1 MSNQNIDDQQVIAH
15 TKKWVDTVIVAH
27 NYCPFA
33 KREVDRG
40 TVKYQVV
47 HETEFNSL
55 LKAVYQECVWLD
67 QNPQTETTLIIFPSN
82 LNEFNLFLDC
92 LFLAEELLT
101 TQKYDG
107 VYQIASFHPQYCF
120 QGAEEN
126 DPANY
131 TNRSPYPMF
140 HLIREASVAIA
151 LEHYPDDPELIPE
164 RNVEYAREQGL
175 DVMQGLLKEC
185 YVIDESNLHDE
196 SND

>member
-1 MSNQNIDDQQVIAH
+1 MPNQNNDDQQVIAQ
-15 TKKWVDTVIVAH
+15 TKKWVNSVVVAH

-40 TVKYQVV
+40 SVRYQVI

-67 QNPQTETTLIIFPSN
+67 QNPDTETTLIIFPTN

-92 LFLAEELLT
+92 LVLAEELLS
-101 TQKYDG
+101 TQGYDS
-107 VYQIASFHPQYCF
+107 VYQIASFHPDYCF

-131 TNRSPYPMF
+131 TNRSPYPTF
-140 HLIREASVAIA
+140 HLIREASVKIA
-151 LEHYPDDPELIPE
+151 TEKHPDAESIPE
-164 RNVEYAREQGL
+164 RNVEFAREQGL
-175 DVMQGLLKEC
+175 ETMQTLLKDC
-185 YVIDESNLHDE
+185 YVLNK
-196 SND
+196 SNDPEKSDD